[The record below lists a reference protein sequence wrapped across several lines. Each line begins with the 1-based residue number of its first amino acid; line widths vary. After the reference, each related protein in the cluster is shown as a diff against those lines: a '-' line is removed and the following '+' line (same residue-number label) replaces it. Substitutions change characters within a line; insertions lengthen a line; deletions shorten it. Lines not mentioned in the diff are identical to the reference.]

1 MLRSITEGAS
11 PRIRVISDNDYAG
24 DPDGLIQLA
33 HLLLSPS
40 ADVRAIIGS
49 HLRKDVPWPVAEYPA
64 TEAAQFSSELLS
76 LAGLTY
82 TVPVFAGAETGMS
95 EDRKPMSNAA
105 IDFIISEALRDDT
118 DLPLYYLCG
127 GPLTQIASAYLQ
139 EPKIAKRLKLVWI
152 GGHGYE
158 EVSELKEAE
167 FNLAADIFAAQVIF
181 NHSDIELWQV
191 PESAYGTTLVSR
203 AETIQRV
210 ANQGKMGEYIWA
222 KYRNVDNFAK
232 SIGLNFGEVFVYG
245 DSPLVSLTVLQT
257 AFSGLSTSSD
267 SKLLSAPQITDSGAY
282 KFGEEGREIRVF
294 TSIDTRLM
302 VEDFFTK
309 LHFLAST
316 EAGSKVSNGNLGK
329 TGM

>member
-1 MLRSITEGAS
+1 MNRPITEGAS
-11 PRIRVISDNDYAG
+11 PRIRVISDNDYSG

-33 HLLLSPS
+33 HVLLSPS

-49 HLRKDVPWPVAEYPA
+49 HLRKDVPWPVAESPA
-64 TEAAQFSSELLS
+64 TEAAQFAAELLA
-76 LAGLTY
+76 LAGLNY
-82 TVPVFAGAETGMS
+82 TVPVFAGAETGMRS
-95 EDRKPMSNAA
+95 AKEPMDNAA
-105 IDFIISEALRDDT
+105 VDFIISEALRDDT

-127 GPLTQIASAYLQ
+127 GPLTQIASAYLK

-152 GGHGYE
+152 GGHGYDSS
-158 EVSELKEAE
+158 SEHKEAE
-167 FNLAADIFAAQVIF
+167 FNLSADIFAAQVIF
-181 NHSDIELWQV
+181 NDSDIELWQV

-210 ANQGKMGEYIWA
+210 ANQGTMGEYIWQ
-222 KYRNVDNFAK
+222 KYRDVEVFAK

-257 AFSGLSTSSD
+257 AFSGLSMSSG
-267 SKLLSAPQITDSGAY
+267 SKLLPAPQISDSGAY

-309 LHFLAST
+309 LNYLASN
-316 EAGSKVSNGNLGK
+316 EAGS
-329 TGM
+329 